1 VIDRRPHDRQAE
13 RHVDRAAEGEQLHRN
28 QPLVVIAGNH
38 GVEFAAHGAA
48 EDRVAGKR
56 AVDLD
61 ASRTRCLHRWP
72 QDVVLFRAEQ
82 PFLARVG
89 VQAGERDARTRDSE
103 ARELARGQVDGVAE
117 QRLGEQPRHL
127 RERDVHRR
135 QDDLQRIGP
144 EHHGDARRAREMRQQ
159 VRVPLPL
166 QPGA

>member
-1 VIDRRPHDRQAE
+1 VIDRRAHDGEAE
-13 RHVDRAAEGEQLHRN
+13 RHVDRAAEGDQLDGD

-61 ASRTRCLHRWP
+61 AARARRLDGRP
-72 QDVVLFRAEQ
+72 QDAVLFRAEQ
-82 PFLARVG
+82 PFLAGVR
-89 VQAGERDARTRDSE
+89 VQAGERDARTRDAE
-103 ARELARGQVDGVAE
+103 ARELARGQVDDVAE
-117 QRLGEQPRHL
+117 QRPGEKPRHL
-127 RERDVHRR
+127 GERDVHRR
-135 QDDLQRIGP
+135 QDDLQRLRP

-159 VRVPLPL
+159 VGVPLPV